1 MTLICA
7 IHPLISA
14 FSLILFWKLLCNP
27 MWEWHNFREFC
38 SFRLN
43 CVWIFTAKPLSF
55 AYIAQQTYAILYF
68 LPNVEYHYCD
78 IWEKLTETKAVYLHV
93 FGDDAVLTKMWH
105 NCTVTIQLMQ
115 YIRGQTIWIT
125 SISRWLRFLVNLTG
139 K

>member
-1 MTLICA
+1 MLFTPWYKHFPWYYSGNCYA
-7 IHPLISA
+7 IQCESDIILENFVVSA
-14 FSLILFWKLLCNP
+14 WIVF
-27 MWEWHNFREFC
+27 EF
-38 SFRLN
+38 
-43 CVWIFTAKPLSF
+43 FTAKPLSF
-55 AYIAQQTYAILYF
+55 AYIAQQAYAILYF

-78 IWEKLTETKAVYLHV
+78 IQEKLTETKAVYLHV

-115 YIRGQTIWIT
+115 YTSGQTVWIT